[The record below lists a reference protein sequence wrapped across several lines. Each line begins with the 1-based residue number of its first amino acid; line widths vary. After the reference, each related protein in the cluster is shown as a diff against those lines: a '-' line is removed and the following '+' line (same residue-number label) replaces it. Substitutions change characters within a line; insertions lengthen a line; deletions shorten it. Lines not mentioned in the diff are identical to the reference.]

1 MILVLS
7 TAGAPARN
15 RCRLDV
21 VLLGVQLGRE
31 RGFAELNRSIDAAF
45 KEQRSMTR
53 PSRGPLAG
61 IRILDLSRV
70 LAGPYCTT
78 LLWELGAEVV
88 KIEQPGHGDD
98 TRAFP
103 PFQNGESVYFA
114 SINRGKR
121 SLALDLKNSD
131 DRRVFE
137 GLLER
142 ADVLV
147 ENFRPGTMQRLG
159 LGHEAL
165 RQRFPGLIYAAISGF
180 GDTGPY
186 RDLPAYDLIVQ
197 ALGGMISINGQEGG
211 AGVRLGISLGD
222 LAAGVFASLA
232 ISAALYERRASGQ
245 GRFIDVAML
254 DVQTMLLESA
264 LVRQFA
270 TGDTQTPTGSRHPV
284 ITPFDVYQAQ
294 DGPIAIAC
302 ANEHLYGQLCDAI
315 ERPALK
321 IDPHFDSLFARFAN
335 HAALKVELE
344 SALAAKPVAAWVA
357 LLREAGVPAAPIHTM
372 ADVVNDPQLNARG
385 MFVEVDDPDMGKLKM
400 SGSAFKI
407 SGYQQAP
414 TRPPAPNLDEARADV
429 LAELGLPAEESR
441 TRVRQAQKPHLW

>member
-1 MILVLS
+1 M
-7 TAGAPARN
+7 AQP
-15 RCRLDV
+15 
-21 VLLGVQLGRE
+21 
-31 RGFAELNRSIDAAF
+31 
-45 KEQRSMTR
+45 
-53 PSRGPLAG
+53 RGPLDG
-61 IRILDLSRV
+61 VRVLDLSRV

-78 LLWELGAEVV
+78 LLWELGAEIV

-121 SLALDLKNSD
+121 SLALDLKD
-131 DRRVFE
+131 AGDRAVFD
-137 GLLER
+137 GLLAR

-147 ENFRPGTMQRLG
+147 ENFRPGTMARMG

-165 RQRFPGLIYAAISGF
+165 RARHPGLIYAAISGF
-180 GDTGPY
+180 GDSGPY

-211 AGVRLGISLGD
+211 AGVRLGVSLGD
-222 LAAGVFASLA
+222 LAAGVFAALA
-232 ISAALYERRASGQ
+232 IATTLYERRASGQ
-245 GRFIDVAML
+245 GRFIDMAML

-284 ITPFDVYQAQ
+284 ITPFDVFQAK

-302 ANEHLYGQLCDAI
+302 ANEHLYQSLCDAI
-315 ERPALK
+315 DRPALK
-321 IDPHFDSLFARFAN
+321 SDPHFDSLFARFAN
-335 HAALKVELE
+335 HAALKRELE
-344 SALAAKPVAAWVA
+344 AALALKSVAEWVAA
-357 LLREAGVPAAPIHTM
+357 LRAAGVPAAPIHTM
-372 ADVVNDPQLNARG
+372 ADVVKDPQLNARG

-429 LAELGLPAEESR
+429 LAELGLPAESAR
-441 TRVRQAQKPHLW
+441 ARVRQGEKPHLW